1 VQQFVFDFFLNI
13 YIYIYIVDANFWFGD
28 VAASETSLRLE
39 LGLQNK
45 KGSPGLAGGASS
57 DDQVSHVFLME
68 RELER
73 EREFR
78 E

>member
-1 VQQFVFDFFLNI
+1 MSFPQTAPN
-13 YIYIYIVDANFWFGD
+13 VDANFLFGD

-45 KGSPGLAGGASS
+45 KGSPGVGRRSLLRRSS
-57 DDQVSHVFLME
+57 QSSVSYGK
-68 RELER
+68 RAR